1 MPFFV
6 YFSLLSLLLLA
17 GSIMLLVQGI
27 RKKRKDFL
35 SAAVGLFV
43 LLASMYYALMR
54 FLIAI

>member
-54 FLIAI
+54 FLVAI

>member
-43 LLASMYYALMR
+43 LLASMYYALIR